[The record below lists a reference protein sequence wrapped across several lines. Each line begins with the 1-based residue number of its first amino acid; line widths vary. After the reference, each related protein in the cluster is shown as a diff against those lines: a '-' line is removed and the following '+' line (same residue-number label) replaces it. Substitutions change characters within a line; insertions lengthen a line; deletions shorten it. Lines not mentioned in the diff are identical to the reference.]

1 MADAATVPRPEGIYD
16 EIDIKPRRGIL
27 IPLKTKAELE
37 AEDITVDVY
46 VVEIPLKSANSILNL
61 LQDAIPGK
69 DNINLQHLR
78 RFAKPAFLPE
88 HLRKSPLASFC
99 TGPTRLDEQVNDTT
113 LTLHLLIC
121 VTSLISLAAITEV
134 LNNFAPF
141 KEEGFIPHLS
151 TISVPLY
158 PPTSEEQAKQWSQQ
172 YWPTVYKRNNP
183 YGPHPSLVARAEDEL
198 REQAGMWMALADLAA
213 AQITIKGVGKNV
225 GVVIVDK
232 GSAKGPSAVAVAG
245 DARWCSPKDA
255 IEHIEGSGNVIAHAA
270 MRAIGMIAQER
281 LRLSENGM
289 AALNGMDKG
298 EPAASEADIFLD
310 QPMTPVEHRYYNNDS
325 LARGGYLCLDLDIYI
340 THEPCVMCSMAILH
354 SRFGRV
360 VFGRRMPQTGGL
372 TAKQYA
378 KVRSPQPE
386 HQACTEDGQA
396 TDPNIAINNSAGLG
410 YGIFWRP
417 ELNWKL
423 LAWQWKDAV
432 WRWPDRIDEN
442 IHI

>member
-1 MADAATVPRPEGIYD
+1 MADAAAVPKPEEIYD
-16 EIDIKPRRGIL
+16 DIDIKPRQGIL

-37 AEDITVDVY
+37 AEDVTVDVY

-88 HLRKSPLASFC
+88 RLRNSALASFGN
-99 TGPTRLDEQVNDTT
+99 GPTQLDEQVKDTT
-113 LTLHLLIC
+113 LMLHLLIC
-121 VTSLISLAAITEV
+121 PTSLISSAVIKEV
-134 LNNFAPF
+134 LKNFAPF
-141 KEEGFIPHLS
+141 KEAAFMPHVFTIP
-151 TISVPLY
+151 VPLH
-158 PPTSEEQAKQWSQQ
+158 PPTSEEQAKRWSLQ
-172 YWPTVYKRNNP
+172 YWPTVYKRSNP

-198 REQAGMWMALADLAA
+198 REQAGVWMALAELAA
-213 AQITIKGVGKNV
+213 AQVTIKGAGKSV

-255 IEHIEGSGNVIAHAA
+255 IGHIEGSGNVLAHAV

-310 QPMTPVEHRYYNNDS
+310 EPMTPVEHRYYNNGS
-325 LARGGYLCLDLDIYI
+325 LAPGGYLCLDLDIYI

-360 VFGRRMPQTGGL
+360 VFGRGMPQTGGL
-372 TAKQYA
+372 TANQYT
-378 KVRSPQPE
+378 KVHSAQPE
-386 HQACTEDGQA
+386 DQACTEDGRA
-396 TDPNIAINNSAGLG
+396 TDPNIAFNNSTGLG
-410 YGIFWRP
+410 YGLFWRL